1 MLRNIILAL
10 IAAFTLSA
18 SANTST
24 NLPAN
29 TITISATI
37 DKKDFITIRGD
48 KLWFTHSEG
57 AYPRNVRVN
66 GNDWV
71 PDWDEDQESTDFTMK
86 DPARFLPMS
95 NQRSIL
101 SISHPKTA
109 SVLEYPDVVNEW
121 MLVIA
126 LSNPDEEPVQVDLTI
141 SWNTNDFFPIVLPNH
156 SVPNTKPDPTPT
168 GLR

>member
-1 MLRNIILAL
+1 MFRNLVFAVLAS
-10 IAAFTLSA
+10 FTLSA

-37 DKKDFITIRGD
+37 DKKDVVTIRGD
-48 KLWFTHSEG
+48 KVWITHGKGELPSD
-57 AYPRNVRVN
+57 VKIN
-66 GNDWV
+66 GNAWTPV
-71 PDWDEDQESTDFTMK
+71 WDDNESDTFTMK

-109 SVLEYPDVVNEW
+109 TVIEYPDVVNEW

-126 LSNPDEEPVQVDLTI
+126 LSNADEEPVQVDLTI
-141 SWNTNDFFPIVLPNH
+141 SWNTDDFFPIVLPNH